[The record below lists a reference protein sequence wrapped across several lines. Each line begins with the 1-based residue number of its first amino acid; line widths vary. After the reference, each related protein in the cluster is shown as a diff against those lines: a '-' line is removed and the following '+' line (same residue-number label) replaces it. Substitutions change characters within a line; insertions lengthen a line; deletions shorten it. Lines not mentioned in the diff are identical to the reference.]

1 MSSSTMAR
9 SSVTPKTI
17 ASGKVSKVRSTS
29 LKSSLPSP
37 VHSSKS
43 GAGTKS
49 VVSEQVDNEANR
61 NPFKVPPDQD
71 IFLLRN
77 KERERKKLEREQ
89 ERNLKIHEKTTYAGR
104 VNAKRTKIRDLM
116 KEGKE
121 EGAKGGSDDEQ
132 ASWKLSMTKG
142 CHIEK
147 ESINEF
153 ISRKRQMFLLQY
165 SLAVK
170 RDEMCKLD
178 EMAIT
183 EERKLEKAEQ
193 YLEEDATM
201 FDAFLK
207 ENDKNSV
214 EAIKIAE
221 LETKV
226 KLEKVAEIKRTSTK
240 LMGLKSEISKLEE
253 ILKEYMTYKDFL
265 MKLSPKEWREEYEA
279 KQRKAKK
286 AEKSQVS
293 PTKTDGRPSSREMQG
308 RKESIMKAQGIRKL
322 SLEPSQMEDMQESS
336 SDCDEEPELYFK
348 DPQQLLEILIELEE
362 QNLSLIQNSQE
373 TEETLEEFKQT
384 IATTKQKMDHE
395 TDTLKQQVDM
405 LQYTINREKERAA
418 ELELKARVFS
428 FGKFKTEDQEE
439 MMDSISK
446 KVEEVYRACIGQNNA
461 NLSTLLMLTAIE
473 NRLEELFENIE
484 MVPREKVQVAE
495 RAKEKERRIR
505 NREEKMKLQ
514 KQHQEER
521 LRKALQ
527 RSQADIKK
535 TTGKKLVYRSQ
546 PPVIKQKE
554 DKNQEITNREKE
566 EQIYFFT

>member
-1 MSSSTMAR
+1 
-9 SSVTPKTI
+9 
-17 ASGKVSKVRSTS
+17 
-29 LKSSLPSP
+29 
-37 VHSSKS
+37 
-43 GAGTKS
+43 
-49 VVSEQVDNEANR
+49 
-61 NPFKVPPDQD
+61 
-71 IFLLRN
+71 
-77 KERERKKLEREQ
+77 
-89 ERNLKIHEKTTYAGR
+89 
-104 VNAKRTKIRDLM
+104 
-116 KEGKE
+116 
-121 EGAKGGSDDEQ
+121 
-132 ASWKLSMTKG
+132 
-142 CHIEK
+142 
-147 ESINEF
+147 
-153 ISRKRQMFLLQY
+153 MFLLQY

-178 EMAIT
+178 EMAIA

-226 KLEKVAEIKRTSTK
+226 KLEKVAEIKRISTK

-265 MKLSPKEWREEYEA
+265 TKLSSKEWREEYEA

-286 AEKSQVS
+286 AEKS
-293 PTKTDGRPSSREMQG
+293 KTDGRPSSREMQG
-308 RKESIMKAQGIRKL
+308 REESIMKAHGIRKL

-336 SDCDEEPELYFK
+336 SDCDEEPELYFT
-348 DPQQLLEILIELEE
+348 DPQQLLDILIELEE

-384 IATTKQKMDHE
+384 MATTKQKMDHE

-405 LQYTINREKERAA
+405 LQYTINRETERAA

-428 FGKFKTEDQEE
+428 FGQFKTEDQDE

>member
-1 MSSSTMAR
+1 M
-9 SSVTPKTI
+9 
-17 ASGKVSKVRSTS
+17 
-29 LKSSLPSP
+29 
-37 VHSSKS
+37 
-43 GAGTKS
+43 
-49 VVSEQVDNEANR
+49 
-61 NPFKVPPDQD
+61 
-71 IFLLRN
+71 
-77 KERERKKLEREQ
+77 ERERKKLEREQ
-89 ERNLKIHEKTTYAGR
+89 EKNLKIHEKTTYAGR
-104 VNAKRTKIRDLM
+104 VNAKRTKIRELM

-121 EGAKGGSDDEQ
+121 EGANGGSDDEH

-147 ESINEF
+147 ESISEF

-226 KLEKVAEIKRTSTK
+226 KLEKVAEIKRISTK
-240 LMGLKSEISKLEE
+240 LMALKSEISKFEE

-265 MKLSPKEWREEYEA
+265 MKLSPKDWREEYE
-279 KQRKAKK
+279 KQKEAKK

-293 PTKTDGRPSSREMQG
+293 PTKTDCRPSSR
-308 RKESIMKAQGIRKL
+308 

-336 SDCDEEPELYFK
+336 SDCDEEPALYFT
-348 DPQQLLEILIELEE
+348 DPQQLLDILIELEE

-384 IATTKQKMDHE
+384 MAITKQKMDHE

-428 FGKFKTEDQEE
+428 FGQFKTEDQDE
-439 MMDSISK
+439 MINSISK

-554 DKNQEITNREKE
+554 DKNQEITNKEKE

>member
-1 MSSSTMAR
+1 MFQSRIGGKA
-9 SSVTPKTI
+9 I
-17 ASGKVSKVRSTS
+17 ALTNQGG
-29 LKSSLPSP
+29 LDE
-37 VHSSKS
+37 
-43 GAGTKS
+43 
-49 VVSEQVDNEANR
+49 EQVDNKANR

-142 CHIEK
+142 CRIEK

-178 EMAIT
+178 EMAIA

-226 KLEKVAEIKRTSTK
+226 KLEKVAEIKRISTK
-240 LMGLKSEISKLEE
+240 LMGLK
-253 ILKEYMTYKDFL
+253 
-265 MKLSPKEWREEYEA
+265 R
-279 KQRKAKK
+279 
-286 AEKSQVS
+286 
-293 PTKTDGRPSSREMQG
+293 
-308 RKESIMKAQGIRKL
+308 
-322 SLEPSQMEDMQESS
+322 
-336 SDCDEEPELYFK
+336 
-348 DPQQLLEILIELEE
+348 
-362 QNLSLIQNSQE
+362 
-373 TEETLEEFKQT
+373 
-384 IATTKQKMDHE
+384 DHE

-405 LQYTINREKERAA
+405 LQYTINRETERAA

-428 FGKFKTEDQEE
+428 FGQFKTEDQ
-439 MMDSISK
+439 
-446 KVEEVYRACIGQNNA
+446 
-461 NLSTLLMLTAIE
+461 
-473 NRLEELFENIE
+473 
-484 MVPREKVQVAE
+484 
-495 RAKEKERRIR
+495 
-505 NREEKMKLQ
+505 
-514 KQHQEER
+514 
-521 LRKALQ
+521 
-527 RSQADIKK
+527 
-535 TTGKKLVYRSQ
+535 TGKKLVYRSQ

>member
-1 MSSSTMAR
+1 M
-9 SSVTPKTI
+9 
-17 ASGKVSKVRSTS
+17 STS
-29 LKSSLPSP
+29 CGCDQRYLDMQRYN
-37 VHSSKS
+37 
-43 GAGTKS
+43 TK
-49 VVSEQVDNEANR
+49 QVDNEANR

-142 CHIEK
+142 CRIEK

-178 EMAIT
+178 EMAIA

-226 KLEKVAEIKRTSTK
+226 KLEKVAEIKRISTK

-253 ILKEYMTYKDFL
+253 ILKEYMMYKDFL

-286 AEKSQVS
+286 AEK
-293 PTKTDGRPSSREMQG
+293 TKTDGRPSSREMQG
-308 RKESIMKAQGIRKL
+308 RKESIMKAQGIRKFCKGAL
-322 SLEPSQMEDMQESS
+322 VCERMLPVTQ
-336 SDCDEEPELYFK
+336 EPELYFT
-348 DPQQLLEILIELEE
+348 DPQQLLDILIELEE

-384 IATTKQKMDHE
+384 MVTTKQKMDHE

-405 LQYTINREKERAA
+405 LQYTINRETERAA

-428 FGKFKTEDQEE
+428 FGQFKTEDQDE

>member
-1 MSSSTMAR
+1 MCLVGTGSR
-9 SSVTPKTI
+9 YP
-17 ASGKVSKVRSTS
+17 RLS
-29 LKSSLPSP
+29 LCFI
-37 VHSSKS
+37 
-43 GAGTKS
+43 
-49 VVSEQVDNEANR
+49 EQVDNKANR

-142 CHIEK
+142 CRIEK

-178 EMAIT
+178 EMAIA

-226 KLEKVAEIKRTSTK
+226 KLEKVAEIKRISTK

-265 MKLSPKEWREEYEA
+265 TKLSPKEWREEYEA

-286 AEKSQVS
+286 AEKS
-293 PTKTDGRPSSREMQG
+293 KTDGRPSSREMQG
-308 RKESIMKAQGIRKL
+308 REESIMKAHGIRKL
-322 SLEPSQMEDMQESS
+322 SLELSQMEDMQESS
-336 SDCDEEPELYFK
+336 SDCDEEPELYFT
-348 DPQQLLEILIELEE
+348 DPQQLLDILIELEE

-384 IATTKQKMDHE
+384 MATTKQKMDHE

-405 LQYTINREKERAA
+405 LQYTINRETERAA

-428 FGKFKTEDQEE
+428 FGQFKTED
-439 MMDSISK
+439 
-446 KVEEVYRACIGQNNA
+446 QNNA